1 MPPHPVRPTPP
12 QPVQPV
18 ALPSTGEF
26 ATVNQLRY
34 MERLIDEIGVDVH
47 DLLSY
52 FGYES
57 LDRVPKGD
65 VDRVLRAI
73 QSKRRAA

>member
-1 MPPHPVRPTPP
+1 MPPAPVKPNPP
-12 QPVQPV
+12 SAQ
-18 ALPSTGEF
+18 GEF

-34 MERLIDEIGVDVH
+34 MERLIEEAGVDVH
-47 DLLSY
+47 ELLSY

-65 VDRVLRAI
+65 VDRVLKAI
-73 QSKRRAA
+73 QSQRRAA